1 MIEKRILSNFNAF
14 CFIFLFTSHF
24 QARAKLEL
32 RKDATEQDA
41 RDVVELMKHSLLDT
55 FSDELGALDFQRSQN
70 GSGTS
75 SKSQVTYYTICAFV
89 QSICTQHQTY

>member
-1 MIEKRILSNFNAF
+1 V
-14 CFIFLFTSHF
+14 
-24 QARAKLEL
+24 EL

-75 SKSQVTYYTICAFV
+75 SKSQVT
-89 QSICTQHQTY
+89 